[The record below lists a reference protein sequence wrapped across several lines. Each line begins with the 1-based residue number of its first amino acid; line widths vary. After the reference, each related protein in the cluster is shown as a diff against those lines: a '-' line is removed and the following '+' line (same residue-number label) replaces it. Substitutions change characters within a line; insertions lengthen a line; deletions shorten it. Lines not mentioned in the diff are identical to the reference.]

1 MYEFISS
8 CISDA
13 LLKFNCS
20 DGDSGNNGRF
30 SLKVTSGD
38 PVGVFALAN
47 ADLYVD
53 SSLMDYES
61 LEDQDYRYTLTVE
74 AVDKPDDGPSRTAV
88 ALVIIQVHLTMWIS
102 FMLDQDYPVTV

>member
-1 MYEFISS
+1 MYEFMPS

-13 LLKFNCS
+13 LIKFNCS

-38 PVGVFALAN
+38 PVGLFALAN
-47 ADLYVD
+47 ADLYAD

-74 AVDKPDDGPSRTAV
+74 AVDKPDEEQSKTGVT
-88 ALVIIQVHLTMWIS
+88 LVIVQVHLQNRSEYYIHS
-102 FMLDQDYPVTV
+102 